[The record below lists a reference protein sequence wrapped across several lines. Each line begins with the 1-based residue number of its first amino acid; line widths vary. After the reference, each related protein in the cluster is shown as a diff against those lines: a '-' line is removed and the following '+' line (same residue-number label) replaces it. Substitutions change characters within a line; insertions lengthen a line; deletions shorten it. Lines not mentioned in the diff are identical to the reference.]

1 MPAGMEQCLQGCV
14 VQDFFTPNVKVT
26 EKDSVM
32 SIVLLILKKILYR
45 KKVLEYNQYTPR
57 MNQYSE

>member
-14 VQDFFTPNVKVT
+14 AQDFFTPNVKVT